1 MKTILSAVFFLICC
15 GSVFSVHAQEV
26 GNDEIIK
33 VKTTLVSVP
42 VLVSDRSGR
51 YISGMT
57 QDNFELYQD
66 GVKQTISFFGTEEE
80 PLYVAILL
88 DTSKST
94 KGVLGKIKDAA
105 KDFIK
110 LLQPDDRAMI
120 VTFDFRVNV
129 LASLS
134 SDRKVLEKAIK
145 NVKVGER
152 VGTVMRDA
160 VKEVVAKMFADVR
173 GRKAIILLTDGKDFG
188 SYSTQEELLDDV
200 EESDVMIYSVFY
212 KTGRNFNQRR
222 FDIFNGGIFGRRRG
236 RMSGNFPPRMPNPRG
251 LDLEKD
257 AIDYLQEMSELTAG
271 RFYEK
276 DVTDVDEAFKL
287 IADELRKQY
296 RLGFYPK
303 DNDESKEVH
312 QLKVKVTRLNVVV
325 RSRSTYRAK

>member
-1 MKTILSAVFFLICC
+1 MKPILLAAFFLIFC
-15 GSVFSVHAQEV
+15 GSIFSIHAQEV
-26 GNDEIIK
+26 GNDEVIK

-51 YISGMT
+51 YIPGMA
-57 QDNFELYQD
+57 QNEFELYQD
-66 GVKQTISFFGTEEE
+66 GIKQTISFFGTEEE
-80 PLYVAILL
+80 PLNVAILL

-94 KGVLGKIKDAA
+94 KDVLGKIKDAA
-105 KDFIK
+105 KNFIK
-110 LLQPDDRAMI
+110 LLQPNDRAMI
-120 VTFDFRVNV
+120 VTFDFKVNV
-129 LASLS
+129 LAPLS

-145 NVKVGER
+145 NAKVGER

-160 VKEVVAKMFADVR
+160 VEEVVNRMFANVR

-188 SYSTQEELLDDV
+188 SYSMQEELLDDV

-212 KTGRNFNQRR
+212 KTGRSFNQRR

-236 RMSGNFPPRMPNPRG
+236 RMGGNFPPRMPNLRR
-251 LDLEKD
+251 LDLEKN
-257 AIDYLQEMSELTAG
+257 AIEYLQEMSELTAG

-276 DVTDVDEAFKL
+276 DVTDLDDAFKL

-303 DNDESKEVH
+303 DSDDSNTVH
-312 QLKVKVTRLNVVV
+312 QLKVKVTRPNVAV